1 MHFYA
6 RERTWLITHV
16 SGRTAAHALF
26 LIYESIFPIS
36 PDRPIGCLSKPRCWI
51 QALTP
56 ASGALAGPQPIAP
69 PRPLSC
75 EDVIF
80 LFLSPALP
88 PPSLSLSSFSFLI
101 PLSSPPPLLFSHR
114 YVPLALK
121 GIGLPLWTPP
131 SHFRLPRR
139 SLSSPLP
146 SWDLSA
152 DAKCAAA
159 RVVFFQ
165 AGAGLQQPER
175 SGDRRILKGGARR
188 SSQFSQSVMTS
199 QTHIVH
205 RTNSSCGDGHNRRE
219 PSATQTTSIHK
230 Q

>member
-1 MHFYA
+1 MKIKAFFYA
-6 RERTWLITHV
+6 TEQIWVVTNV
-16 SGRTAAHALF
+16 SGSTAGHALF

-69 PRPLSC
+69 PRPFSC

-121 GIGLPLWTPP
+121 GIEFPLRTPP
-131 SHFRLPRR
+131 LSFPSPSR
-139 SLSSPLP
+139 SLSSPLTSWVCRPTQNAPLFFFP
-146 SWDLSA
+146 SLLDGPAGTDLSHRR
-152 DAKCAAA
+152 K
-159 RVVFFQ
+159 
-165 AGAGLQQPER
+165 QPE
-175 SGDRRILKGGARR
+175 
-188 SSQFSQSVMTS
+188 
-199 QTHIVH
+199 
-205 RTNSSCGDGHNRRE
+205 
-219 PSATQTTSIHK
+219 
-230 Q
+230 

>member
-1 MHFYA
+1 MSRLQRTGSKWSRPGPITACFYFTLVSNFNSLNTNLTEAQCHTRKMPSPKKTQKPHITVLHVSHKHKPFYVKLMRFYA
-6 RERTWLITHV
+6 REQIWVVTHV
-16 SGRTAAHALF
+16 SGSTAGHALF

-36 PDRPIGCLSKPRCWI
+36 PNRPIGCLSKPRCWI

-69 PRPLSC
+69 PRPFSC

-121 GIGLPLWTPP
+121 GTALDTPLSFP
-131 SHFRLPRR
+131 S
-139 SLSSPLP
+139 
-146 SWDLSA
+146 
-152 DAKCAAA
+152 
-159 RVVFFQ
+159 
-165 AGAGLQQPER
+165 
-175 SGDRRILKGGARR
+175 
-188 SSQFSQSVMTS
+188 
-199 QTHIVH
+199 
-205 RTNSSCGDGHNRRE
+205 
-219 PSATQTTSIHK
+219 PSAEPVLSPSFLG
-230 Q
+230 

>member
-1 MHFYA
+1 MRFYA
-6 RERTWLITHV
+6 REQIWVITRV
-16 SGRTAAHALF
+16 SGSTAGHALF

-36 PDRPIGCLSKPRCWI
+36 PNRPIGCLSKPRCWI

-69 PRPLSC
+69 PRPFSC

-121 GIGLPLWTPP
+121 GIGFPLWTPP

-146 SWDLSA
+146 SPAPRHPRHLLLLTPPHPPLLPRLLPPPPRVTAPTAWPQTARLPASA
-152 DAKCAAA
+152 
-159 RVVFFQ
+159 VSSTQ
-165 AGAGLQQPER
+165 LR
-175 SGDRRILKGGARR
+175 S
-188 SSQFSQSVMTS
+188 
-199 QTHIVH
+199 
-205 RTNSSCGDGHNRRE
+205 
-219 PSATQTTSIHK
+219 
-230 Q
+230 

>member
-6 RERTWLITHV
+6 REQIWVITHV
-16 SGRTAAHALF
+16 SGSTAGHALF

-36 PDRPIGCLSKPRCWI
+36 PNRPIGCLSKPRCWI

-69 PRPLSC
+69 PRPFSC

-121 GIGLPLWTPP
+121 GIGFPLWTPP

-146 SWDLSA
+146 SWVFSA
-152 DAKCAAA
+152 DTKCTTVA
-159 RVVFFQ
+159 VFFFPSFLRP
-165 AGAGLQQPER
+165 AGADLRRRKQPE
-175 SGDRRILKGGARR
+175 
-188 SSQFSQSVMTS
+188 
-199 QTHIVH
+199 
-205 RTNSSCGDGHNRRE
+205 
-219 PSATQTTSIHK
+219 
-230 Q
+230 

>member
-1 MHFYA
+1 MPFYT
-6 RERTWLITHV
+6 REQIWVITHV
-16 SGRTAAHALF
+16 SCSTAAHALF
-26 LIYESIFPIS
+26 LIYESVFPIS
-36 PDRPIGCLSKPRCWI
+36 PDRPIGCLSKPRCRI

-69 PRPLSC
+69 PRPFSC

-131 SHFRLPRR
+131 SYFRLPRR
-139 SLSSPLP
+139 SSSSPLP
-146 SWDLSA
+146 SWA
-152 DAKCAAA
+152 F
-159 RVVFFQ
+159 RPTQNTRQYVFFFPGP
-165 AGAGLQQPER
+165 AGSDLLR
-175 SGDRRILKGGARR
+175 
-188 SSQFSQSVMTS
+188 
-199 QTHIVH
+199 
-205 RTNSSCGDGHNRRE
+205 RRE
-219 PSATQTTSIHK
+219 PPQWLFINGKMTDES
-230 Q
+230 

>member
-6 RERTWLITHV
+6 KEQIWVIKHV
-16 SGRTAAHALF
+16 SGSTAGHALF
-26 LIYESIFPIS
+26 LIYESIFFRFLPN
-36 PDRPIGCLSKPRCWI
+36 RPIGCLSKPRCWI

-69 PRPLSC
+69 PRPFSC

-121 GIGLPLWTPP
+121 GIGFPLWTPP
-131 SHFRLPRR
+131 SHFRLSRR
-139 SLSSPLP
+139 SLSLSSSFLGFRPTQNPLVFFFPLP
-146 SWDLSA
+146 Q
-152 DAKCAAA
+152 A
-159 RVVFFQ
+159 R
-165 AGAGLQQPER
+165 PY
-175 SGDRRILKGGARR
+175 
-188 SSQFSQSVMTS
+188 
-199 QTHIVH
+199 
-205 RTNSSCGDGHNRRE
+205 
-219 PSATQTTSIHK
+219 
-230 Q
+230 

>member
-1 MHFYA
+1 MD
-6 RERTWLITHV
+6 
-16 SGRTAAHALF
+16 LF
-26 LIYESIFPIS
+26 FRFP
-36 PDRPIGCLSKPRCWI
+36 PPNRPIGCLSKPRCWI

-56 ASGALAGPQPIAP
+56 ASGALDGPQPIAP
-69 PRPLSC
+69 PRPFSC

-139 SLSSPLP
+139 RLSSPLP
-146 SWDLSA
+146 SWDFRPTQN
-152 DAKCAAA
+152 A
-159 RVVFFQ
+159 RQWVLFSSRGP
-165 AGAGLQQPER
+165 AGADLTHSSKQPER
-175 SGDRRILKGGARR
+175 LSMNGA
-188 SSQFSQSVMTS
+188 MTDAS
-199 QTHIVH
+199 
-205 RTNSSCGDGHNRRE
+205 
-219 PSATQTTSIHK
+219 
-230 Q
+230 

>member
-1 MHFYA
+1 M
-6 RERTWLITHV
+6 
-16 SGRTAAHALF
+16 
-26 LIYESIFPIS
+26 
-36 PDRPIGCLSKPRCWI
+36 SKPRCWI

-69 PRPLSC
+69 PRPFSC

-121 GIGLPLWTPP
+121 GIGFPLWTPP

-139 SLSSPLP
+139 SPSSPLP
-146 SWDLSA
+146 SFLARVGRRKMHYSVI
-152 DAKCAAA
+152 CVCVCE
-159 RVVFFQ
+159 RVVFFLPPRASWSRSLEQ
-165 AGAGLQQPER
+165 ISGADLLPHRRKQPER
-175 SGDRRILKGGARR
+175 E
-188 SSQFSQSVMTS
+188 MTDAS
-199 QTHIVH
+199 
-205 RTNSSCGDGHNRRE
+205 
-219 PSATQTTSIHK
+219 
-230 Q
+230 

>member
-6 RERTWLITHV
+6 RERIWVVTRV
-16 SGRTAAHALF
+16 SGSTAGHALF
-26 LIYESIFPIS
+26 LICESIFPIS
-36 PDRPIGCLSKPRCWI
+36 PNRPTGCLSKPRCWI

-56 ASGALAGPQPIAP
+56 ASGALDGPQPIAP
-69 PRPLSC
+69 PRPFSC

-121 GIGLPLWTPP
+121 GLGFPLWTPP

-146 SWDLSA
+146 SWDFRPTQNALQ
-152 DAKCAAA
+152 
-159 RVVFFQ
+159 RVLLFFLRP
-165 AGAGLQQPER
+165 AGTDLTHRRKQPEPL
-175 SGDRRILKGGARR
+175 SMNGARTDA
-188 SSQFSQSVMTS
+188 S
-199 QTHIVH
+199 
-205 RTNSSCGDGHNRRE
+205 
-219 PSATQTTSIHK
+219 
-230 Q
+230 

>member
-1 MHFYA
+1 MGYN
-6 RERTWLITHV
+6 ITHV
-16 SGRTAAHALF
+16 SGSTAGHALF

-36 PDRPIGCLSKPRCWI
+36 PNRPIGCLSKPRCWI

-69 PRPLSC
+69 PRPFSC

-121 GIGLPLWTPP
+121 GIGFPLWTPP

-139 SLSSPLP
+139 GLLLSPSFLGWSADTKCATVVFFFFFPPLLP
-146 SWDLSA
+146 SWGQLEQISSSSSSCTAENSRNDFPLTA
-152 DAKCAAA
+152 D
-159 RVVFFQ
+159 
-165 AGAGLQQPER
+165 
-175 SGDRRILKGGARR
+175 DRRILKGRQRR
-188 SSQFSQSVMTS
+188 AV
-199 QTHIVH
+199 
-205 RTNSSCGDGHNRRE
+205 GL
-219 PSATQTTSIHK
+219 
-230 Q
+230 

>member
-1 MHFYA
+1 MRFYA
-6 RERTWLITHV
+6 REQIWVVTHV
-16 SGRTAAHALF
+16 SGSTAGHALF

-36 PDRPIGCLSKPRCWI
+36 PNRPIGCLSKPRCWI

-69 PRPLSC
+69 PRPFSC

-121 GIGLPLWTPP
+121 GMALDTPLSFPSPSAEPVLSPPFLGLVG
-131 SHFRLPRR
+131 RLKMHH
-139 SLSSPLP
+139 S
-146 SWDLSA
+146 
-152 DAKCAAA
+152 
-159 RVVFFQ
+159 VVFPLLSLLRP
-165 AGAGLQQPER
+165 AGADLHRRKQPER
-175 SGDRRILKGGARR
+175 LLLTGR
-188 SSQFSQSVMTS
+188 
-199 QTHIVH
+199 
-205 RTNSSCGDGHNRRE
+205 
-219 PSATQTTSIHK
+219 
-230 Q
+230 

>member
-1 MHFYA
+1 MN
-6 RERTWLITHV
+6 
-16 SGRTAAHALF
+16 LF
-26 LIYESIFPIS
+26 FRFP
-36 PDRPIGCLSKPRCWI
+36 PPPNRPIGCLSKPRCWI

-69 PRPLSC
+69 PRPFSC

-121 GIGLPLWTPP
+121 GIEFPLWTPP

-139 SLSSPLP
+139 GLSSPLP
-146 SWDLSA
+146 SCVQSA
-152 DAKCAAA
+152 DTKCTT
-159 RVVFFQ
+159 VFFSP
-165 AGAGLQQPER
+165 LSFL
-175 SGDRRILKGGARR
+175 SGQLEQISPASPQKTAR
-188 SSQFSQSVMTS
+188 
-199 QTHIVH
+199 
-205 RTNSSCGDGHNRRE
+205 
-219 PSATQTTSIHK
+219 TTFH
-230 Q
+230 

>member
-1 MHFYA
+1 MGSN
-6 RERTWLITHV
+6 I
-16 SGRTAAHALF
+16 SGSRAGHALF

-36 PDRPIGCLSKPRCWI
+36 PIRPIGCLSKPRCWI

-69 PRPLSC
+69 PRPFSC

-121 GIGLPLWTPP
+121 GIGFPPRTPP
-131 SHFRLPRR
+131 SHFRL
-139 SLSSPLP
+139 STESVLSP
-146 SWDLSA
+146 SFLGFSA
-152 DAKCAAA
+152 DKKCSP
-159 RVVFFQ
+159 VLFFPSSSRCLGFLKLNKSAPQ
-165 AGAGLQQPER
+165 KNSRNDFSLAER
-175 SGDRRILKGGARR
+175 RQTHLKGRWP
-188 SSQFSQSVMTS
+188 QSLQSEVMMS
-199 QTHIVH
+199 
-205 RTNSSCGDGHNRRE
+205 E
-219 PSATQTTSIHK
+219 PRALQDE
-230 Q
+230 